1 MVPDAYLIVFLFLVG
16 FQIITFLS
24 IYLATATLSG
34 RLHAFAIY
42 SLVSVSSFAG
52 FTLFFFQYPLFG
64 YALLLISGISMLKS
78 ALIFRWEVCA

>member
-1 MVPDAYLIVFLFLVG
+1 MHPDAYLVIFLFLVS

-34 RLHAFAIY
+34 RLHAFALY

-52 FTLFFFQYPLFG
+52 FTLFFFQYPLFC
-64 YALLLISGISMLKS
+64 YALLVLSGISMLKS
-78 ALIFRWEVCA
+78 SLVFRWEVCA